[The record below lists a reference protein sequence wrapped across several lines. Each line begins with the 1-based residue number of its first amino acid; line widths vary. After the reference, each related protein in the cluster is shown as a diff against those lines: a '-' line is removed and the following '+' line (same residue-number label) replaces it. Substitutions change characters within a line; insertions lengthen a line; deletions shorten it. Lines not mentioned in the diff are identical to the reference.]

1 MRRQLAYLTF
11 GLLLSA
17 HALNGQGTA
26 FTYQG
31 RLLESG
37 STASGTFDLQFSLFD
52 SDSGGNLIGSGLT
65 RESVAVTNGL
75 CTVMLDFGAEAFGN
89 GSRWLEI
96 SVRRG
101 GGAEPYTPLEPRQPL
116 TAAPRALSALTAA
129 SAAVATSVTPAGI
142 TTDSI
147 ADRAITTEKMAPGQ
161 VVTSVNG
168 LRDDLVLEAGANIA
182 LSTNGNTLVVSSPTW
197 SLRGNSGTSAGVEF
211 IGTTDDRPL
220 ELRVNSR
227 PALRLEPRTNGAA
240 LNLIAGHPG
249 NSVAP
254 GVWGATIGGG
264 GASFG
269 PGFEFVNHAA
279 GTYAT
284 IGGGAANLIQAVVG
298 TVSGGFSNVVSR
310 GAVEG
315 VVAGG
320 SYNTIGDDALRA
332 TISGGFQNTIAANCH
347 HSTIGGGW
355 TNVIAGEASTVGGGI
370 QNSIQTG
377 ASFSTVSGGAGNLV
391 GASAFTSTISGGG
404 LNRILDGSHRATV
417 GGGRLNSIGPDAPF
431 STIAGGYSNSI
442 ATQATAA
449 TIPGGSSN
457 SVAGAFGFAAGRRAQ
472 ANEPG
477 TFVWGDST
485 DVDFASQ
492 GANEF
497 AVRATGGVRLVS
509 AVDATGLPLAGVSL
523 APGSGSWSTL
533 SDRRCKA
540 NFESVD
546 PETILEK
553 VADLPLQ
560 TWNYVSQDQT
570 IRHLGP
576 TAQDFRA
583 AFALGESDRTIAG
596 VDADGVALAA
606 VQGLYRMIRGQAEE
620 LRARDVR
627 IARLEEEIAG
637 LKVLVEGRVEVV
649 GPGEGRR

>member
-1 MRRQLAYLTF
+1 
-11 GLLLSA
+11 
-17 HALNGQGTA
+17 
-26 FTYQG
+26 
-31 RLLESG
+31 
-37 STASGTFDLQFSLFD
+37 
-52 SDSGGNLIGSGLT
+52 
-65 RESVAVTNGL
+65 
-75 CTVMLDFGAEAFGN
+75 
-89 GSRWLEI
+89 
-96 SVRRG
+96 
-101 GGAEPYTPLEPRQPL
+101 
-116 TAAPRALSALTAA
+116 
-129 SAAVATSVTPAGI
+129 
-142 TTDSI
+142 
-147 ADRAITTEKMAPGQ
+147 
-161 VVTSVNG
+161 
-168 LRDDLVLEAGANIA
+168 
-182 LSTNGNTLVVSSPTW
+182 VVSS
-197 SLRGNSGTSAGVEF
+197 
-211 IGTTDDRPL
+211 
-220 ELRVNSR
+220 
-227 PALRLEPRTNGAA
+227 
-240 LNLIAGHPG
+240 
-249 NSVAP
+249 
-254 GVWGATIGGG
+254 
-264 GASFG
+264 
-269 PGFEFVNHAA
+269 
-279 GTYAT
+279 
-284 IGGGAANLIQAVVG
+284 
-298 TVSGGFSNVVSR
+298 

-315 VVAGG
+315 VVSGG
-320 SYNTIGDDALRA
+320 SYNTIYDDALRA
-332 TISGGFQNTIAANCH
+332 TISGGYQNTIGPACH
-347 HSTIGGGW
+347 HSIIGGGW
-355 TNVIAGEASTVGGGI
+355 TNVIGGH
-370 QNSIQTG
+370 S
-377 ASFSTVSGGAGNLV
+377 
-391 GASAFTSTISGGG
+391 STISGGIMNSIG
-404 LNRILDGSHRATV
+404 GYSSTIAGGKENGIQPGANFSTISGGSGNVIEIDAFTGTIGGGASNRIMVASHRSTI
-417 GGGRLNSIGPDAPF
+417 GGGKLNTVGPDAPF

>member
-1 MRRQLAYLTF
+1 
-11 GLLLSA
+11 
-17 HALNGQGTA
+17 
-26 FTYQG
+26 
-31 RLLESG
+31 
-37 STASGTFDLQFSLFD
+37 
-52 SDSGGNLIGSGLT
+52 
-65 RESVAVTNGL
+65 
-75 CTVMLDFGAEAFGN
+75 
-89 GSRWLEI
+89 
-96 SVRRG
+96 
-101 GGAEPYTPLEPRQPL
+101 
-116 TAAPRALSALTAA
+116 
-129 SAAVATSVTPAGI
+129 
-142 TTDSI
+142 
-147 ADRAITTEKMAPGQ
+147 
-161 VVTSVNG
+161 
-168 LRDDLVLEAGANIA
+168 
-182 LSTNGNTLVVSSPTW
+182 
-197 SLRGNSGTSAGVEF
+197 
-211 IGTTDDRPL
+211 
-220 ELRVNSR
+220 
-227 PALRLEPRTNGAA
+227 
-240 LNLIAGHPG
+240 
-249 NSVAP
+249 
-254 GVWGATIGGG
+254 
-264 GASFG
+264 
-269 PGFEFVNHAA
+269 
-279 GTYAT
+279 
-284 IGGGAANLIQAVVG
+284 
-298 TVSGGFSNVVSR
+298 
-310 GAVEG
+310 
-315 VVAGG
+315 
-320 SYNTIGDDALRA
+320 
-332 TISGGFQNTIAANCH
+332 
-347 HSTIGGGW
+347 
-355 TNVIAGEASTVGGGI
+355 VIAGEASTVGGGI

-553 VADLPLQ
+553 VAELPLQ